1 MSLPSIKSIDT
12 TTTNLAHRLTDI
24 RQFMARE
31 SLDAFIVPCSDQF
44 LGEYLGPDVQRLRW
58 LTGFTGEA
66 AIAVILPE
74 RAALFV
80 DGRFTVQVRQ
90 QVPASLFEYHHLIE
104 ESHLNWLNTTLQPG
118 DRMGFDATLHTYN
131 WYQDAVTTF
140 KEKEIQ
146 LVELTENPI
155 DKLWHDRPT
164 ASDAPG
170 MLLDEKYTGRNSAD
184 KRKVLSDMLQQK
196 GLDALVITQPDA
208 VNWLFNIRS
217 GDVPCLPVVLSY
229 AIVYQDGS
237 ADLFAPT
244 DKLDNRF
251 YRHAGDDVRLM
262 EISTIEH
269 SLKQLGED
277 GTDVQLH
284 YENSN
289 AWIPLTLLHF
299 GAQVIHG
306 DDPCMAMKAIKNPIE
321 IEGMRQA
328 HLYDGIATT
337 KFLAWLDRE
346 IAAGT
351 QTLDECV
358 LADKIEALLEE
369 QPGYHGCSFETIS
382 AVGPNAAMCHY
393 NHTLTT
399 PRKLGQDGLYLIDSG
414 GHFPEGTTDMT
425 RTIKVG
431 EVTDEMCTRYT
442 QVLQGHIR
450 LAATRFP
457 KGTRG
462 IQLDTIARQPLW
474 QAGCDYDHGT
484 GHGVG
489 HFLGVHETPLRMSP
503 QETESRL
510 KAGMMITIEPGYYK
524 EDAYGLRVEN
534 LYVVKPSMIASD
546 IPMLEMESLTFAPI
560 DCRLIKQ
567 ELLSTEEIQ
576 WLDDYH
582 QQVREIIGS
591 YLSDGEMTW
600 LNQVTRPLAEQHA

>member
-1 MSLPSIKSIDT
+1 MSVPSIESIDAAST
-12 TTTNLAHRLTDI
+12 TLAQRLAGI
-24 RQFMARE
+24 REFMARE
-31 SLDAFIVPCSDQF
+31 SLDAFIIPCADQF

-66 AIAVILPE
+66 AIAVVLSE
-74 RAALFV
+74 RAAIFV

-104 ESHLNWLNTTLQPG
+104 EPHLNWLNTTLQPG

-131 WYQDAVTTF
+131 WYQEAVTTF
-140 KEKEIQ
+140 KDKDIQ

-155 DKLWHDRPT
+155 DRLWHDRPS
-164 ASDAPG
+164 ASDASG
-170 MLLDEKYTGRNSAD
+170 ILLDEKYTGRSSAD
-184 KRKVLSDMLQQK
+184 KRRVLSEMLQQK

-208 VNWLFNIRS
+208 VNWLFNIRG

-244 DKLDNRF
+244 GKLDEHF
-251 YRHAGDDVRLM
+251 YPHAGEDVRLL

-277 GTDVQLH
+277 GADVQLD

-289 AWIPLTLLHF
+289 AWIPLNLLHY

-306 DDPCMAMKAIKNPIE
+306 DDPCMAMKSIKNAVE

-328 HLYDGIATT
+328 HLYADIATT

-346 IAAGT
+346 VAAGT
-351 QTLDECV
+351 QALDEGV

-393 NHTLTT
+393 NHALTI
-399 PRKLGQDGLYLIDSG
+399 PRTLGQDGLYLIDSG
-414 GHFPEGTTDMT
+414 GQFPEGTTDMT

-431 EVTDEMCTRYT
+431 DVTDEMCTRYT

-489 HFLGVHETPLRMSP
+489 HFLGVHEAPLRMSP
-503 QETESRL
+503 QEAESRL
-510 KAGMMITIEPGYYK
+510 EAGMMITIEPGYYK

-534 LYVVKPSMIASD
+534 LYVVKPSTVTSD
-546 IPMLEMESLTFAPI
+546 VPMLEMESLTFAPI

-576 WLDDYH
+576 WLDEYH
-582 QQVREIIGS
+582 QQVQKLIGP
-591 YLSDGEMTW
+591 YLDSAEKAW
-600 LNQVTRPLAEQHA
+600 IKQVTRPLAEQQ

>member
-12 TTTNLAHRLTDI
+12 ATANLAQRLTDI
-24 RQFMARE
+24 RQFMAHE
-31 SLDAFIVPCSDQF
+31 SLDAFIIPCTDQF

-66 AIAVILPE
+66 AIAIVLPE
-74 RAALFV
+74 RAAIFV

-90 QVPASLFEYHHLIE
+90 QVPSSLFEYHHLIE
-104 ESHLNWLNTTLQPG
+104 EPHLTWLNNTLQPG
-118 DRMGFDATLHTYN
+118 DRMGFDATLHTHN
-131 WYQDAVTTF
+131 WYQEAVTTF
-140 KEKEIQ
+140 RDKEIQ

-155 DKLWHDRPT
+155 DRLWHDRPA

-170 MLLDEKYTGRNSAD
+170 ILLDEAYTGRSSAD
-184 KRKVLSDMLQQK
+184 KRRVLSEMLQQK

-208 VNWLFNIRS
+208 VNWLFNIRG

-244 DKLDNRF
+244 GKLDDCF
-251 YRHAGDDVRLM
+251 YPHAGDDVRLM
-262 EISTIEH
+262 DIITIEH

-277 GTDVQLH
+277 GADVQLD

-306 DDPCMAMKAIKNPIE
+306 DDPCMAMKAIKNRIE

-328 HLYDGIATT
+328 HRYAGIATT

-346 IAAGT
+346 VAADT
-351 QTLDECV
+351 QTLDEGV
-358 LADKIEALLEE
+358 LADKIEALLGE

-393 NHTLTT
+393 NHALTT

-414 GHFPEGTTDMT
+414 GQFPEGTTDMT

-431 EVTDEMCTRYT
+431 NVTDEMRTRYT

-474 QAGCDYDHGT
+474 ETGCDYDHGT

-489 HFLGVHETPLRMSP
+489 HFLGVHEAPLRMSP
-503 QETESRL
+503 QEAESRL
-510 KAGMMITIEPGYYK
+510 EAGMMITIEPGYYK

-534 LYVVKPSMIASD
+534 LYVVKASVQAGD
-546 IPMLEMESLTFAPI
+546 VPMLEMESLTFAPI
-560 DCRLIKQ
+560 DCRLIKL
-567 ELLSTEEIQ
+567 ELLSANEIQ
-576 WLDDYH
+576 WLDNYH
-582 QQVREIIGS
+582 TQVRDLIGPH
-591 YLSDGEMTW
+591 LDAAEMEW
-600 LNQVTRPLAEQHA
+600 LTQVTRPLAEQQ